1 VTEPRVTSEQPDQSV
16 VLEQLVEL
24 VKQEN
29 LEPTEKTEMWD
40 QLA

>member
-16 VLEQLVEL
+16 VQEQLVEL